1 MRQVFNTDQAPSPV
15 GPYNQSVAASKTLY
29 ISGQIA
35 INPHTGEMVQSSI
48 EDETRQ
54 VMHNVGAVLHAAGAD
69 YGDILMCTVFVVDM
83 DNYSRINSVY
93 ADFFDE
99 ATAPARALVEV
110 SRLPKEA
117 NIEISVIATLT

>member
-1 MRQVFNTDQAPSPV
+1 MRKVFNTDQAPSPV

-29 ISGQIA
+29 VSGQVA
-35 INPHTGEMVQSSI
+35 IDPHTGEMVQSSI
-48 EDETRQ
+48 EDETMQ
-54 VMHNVGAVLHAAGAD
+54 VMHNIGAVLHAAGAD

-83 DNYSRINSVY
+83 DNYSRINAVY